1 MFIMGEFDE
10 LLRAKLINFI
20 KEIESE
26 GWFGKERE
34 LLNRFVFNNLAKII
48 KDGSPFFSLAQ
59 IGIEVRVKQA
69 IEGGKKEV
77 CKDLV
82 IWRQPNQT
90 VWTEDNVPLCIIEW
104 KHRNKVPYT
113 EDINWLKKYTEI
125 NPGCIGVALNI
136 ETEPVYKLDA
146 VLIKKGDILR
156 EDWIHYPLE

>member
-1 MFIMGEFDE
+1 MLVMTE
-10 LLRAKLINFI
+10 LHEQLRVQLINFI
-20 KEIESE
+20 REIESE
-26 GWFGKERE
+26 CWFGKERE

-48 KDGSPFFSLAQ
+48 KDGSPFFCLAQ
-59 IGIEVRVKQA
+59 IGMEVRVKQA

-82 IWRQPNQT
+82 IWKQPNQT
-90 VWTEDNVPLCIIEW
+90 VWTEDNVPLYIIEW

-125 NPGCIGVALNI
+125 NPGCVGVALNI

-146 VLIKKGDILR
+146 VLIKKGDIFNQK
-156 EDWIHYPLE
+156 WIHYPTE